1 MKIELSARVEKEE
14 LVGPEEGWA
23 SISEQWQGAGRGGS
37 THVSYVNDCCDT
49 SAMCHMTKMP
59 HNLLSASLFPVLS
72 EISFSIAA

>member
-23 SISEQWQGAGRGGS
+23 SISEQWQELQGVGS

-59 HNLLSASLFPVLS
+59 RNLLSGSLFPVLS
-72 EISFSIAA
+72 EISFSIDA